1 MEIQNYFFSR
11 ELEELEVADGLKRK
25 VVAYHDNLMM
35 VEIHFKKGTVAAM
48 HSHPHEQI
56 TYIISGK
63 FEFTVGGKKAIL
75 VAGDSTFKQPNI
87 MHGAVCLEDGV
98 LIDAFTPARKDFL

>member
-1 MEIQNYFFSR
+1 METQNFFLSKD
-11 ELEELEVADGLKRK
+11 LQEVDVAQGMKRK
-25 VVAYHDNLMM
+25 IVAYNDNLMM

-63 FEFTVGGKKAIL
+63 FEFTVGDKTVIL

-98 LIDAFTPARKDFL
+98 LVDAFTPARKDFL